1 MAQPAIIEGFA
12 MFTYRSLTAADAQG
26 WREIFVNGVKN
37 FPTGF
42 LMTPAEVDDLTMERC
57 QTILDAGGTR
67 GIFEG
72 ELLAGFCGYR
82 QFQPIRIRHRGE
94 IGPFFVMENF
104 HGSGAAQALM
114 AGVVEEA
121 KEAGV
126 EQLELS
132 VAQRNHRAIAFYER
146 QGFVRYGA
154 HPDAVRDEE
163 ADGSGFL
170 YRRLL

>member
-1 MAQPAIIEGFA
+1 

-121 KEAGV
+121 KGAG
-126 EQLELS
+126 S
-132 VAQRNHRAIAFYER
+132 SN
-146 QGFVRYGA
+146 
-154 HPDAVRDEE
+154 
-163 ADGSGFL
+163 SNFL
-170 YRRLL
+170 

>member
-1 MAQPAIIEGFA
+1 
-12 MFTYRSLTAADAQG
+12 MFTYRSLTAADAQE
-26 WREIFVNGVKN
+26 WREIFVTGVKN

-104 HGSGAAQALM
+104 HGSTPAPFASSTTPAMSAWAAP
-114 AGVVEEA
+114 E
-121 KEAGV
+121 
-126 EQLELS
+126 
-132 VAQRNHRAIAFYER
+132 
-146 QGFVRYGA
+146 
-154 HPDAVRDEE
+154 P
-163 ADGSGFL
+163 
-170 YRRLL
+170 